1 MSLSDDG
8 EGEMRELPFGESG
21 VDAFLDGRIVA
32 ADAPP
37 GFQDA
42 ARLVHAARG
51 PATAGEL
58 VGQDDVVAT
67 LAAAVVGDAGASGS
81 THERRRPML
90 TKLLT
95 AKMAAAA
102 AAAILGGGAAA
113 AATGSLPTSLQ
124 SSVSE
129 GLSSVGISVPN
140 PDAHATG
147 HAANTA
153 SGTAGLQGTG
163 ATKTAPGTPPTQAVG
178 PSATGPALYGLC
190 TAYAASGGS
199 PAGNHA
205 VAFRNLSAAAAAK
218 SETVAQYCTGVTPP
232 SAMPG
237 GTGASHAPAT
247 AGPPSGSATGSGT
260 GQGSTN
266 SHAPATAGPPSGTAT
281 VGAGGQGS
289 ANANSHAPAT
299 AGPPSGPR
307 GASDAPGRPSS
318 SPRTAS

>member
-1 MSLSDDG
+1 
-8 EGEMRELPFGESG
+8 MRELPFGESG
-21 VDAFLDGRIVA
+21 VDAFLDGRIA
-32 ADAPP
+32 ADDAPP

-58 VGQDDVVAT
+58 AGQDHVVAT
-67 LAAAVVGDAGASGS
+67 LAAAVGGSAGVSGS

-113 AATGSLPTSLQ
+113 ATTGSLPTSLQ

-147 HAANTA
+147 HPANNS
-153 SGTAGLQGTG
+153 SGTAGAQGTG
-163 ATKTAPGTPPTQAVG
+163 ATKTKPSTPPTQAVG
-178 PSATGPALYGLC
+178 PSATGPALYGQC
-190 TAYAASGGS
+190 TAYAASSGS
-199 PAGNHA
+199 QAANHS

-232 SAMPG
+232 STTPG
-237 GTGASHAPAT
+237 STGA
-247 AGPPSGSATGSGT
+247 
-260 GQGSTN
+260 

-281 VGAGGQGS
+281 VSGTGQGSTNSHGVATAGPPPGTATVGAGGQGS
-289 ANANSHAPAT
+289 ANASSHAPAT
-299 AGPPSGPR
+299 AGPPSGTR
-307 GASDAPGRPSS
+307 GASDAPGHPSGS
-318 SPRTAS
+318 SRAAS